1 MKRPKLDNSTADNW
15 PLFVVLMLQATA
27 TLWVTIMSNGP
38 SNDEALYLSVGH
50 LEVSHLLRGTV
61 TPAVSHYFS
70 GAPVLYPP
78 LGAVAYSLGGL
89 DGARTLSLAFM
100 LGATALLWAVTSRL
114 FSRQAAVCATAMF
127 GLLAPVLHLGSL
139 ATYDAMSLFFLALA
153 GWCALRPYWR
163 WLALAGIAVVL
174 ANAVKYASALFD
186 PVIIAIAA
194 AAYWDQSGSAKRAV
208 GRAVALAA
216 GIIVAIA
223 GFLLIAGPGYW
234 LGIRVTTLTRRSGMD
249 ATSLV
254 LTHAMSWGWI
264 VLVLAIAGVII
275 SRFQHQSR
283 TRSALFAVLAAAGF
297 LAPVEQ
303 ARIHTL
309 LSLNKHLAFGAWFAA
324 APAGYGASYLIDQ
337 IRRRKSW
344 VTAEATALLMVP
356 LGFLG
361 WAQAQGM
368 ASYSQTNY
376 LIPVLRP
383 LTAHGGRFLS
393 DTARVDAYSLP
404 AVPWNDWVKLQISET
419 QLQTQLLAQ
428 QILHNQF
435 TLIALADTKGRQPQ
449 TQLRALL
456 AQDDHY
462 TLISRVPSSGPGPRM
477 FLVWKLSKGAAK

>member
-1 MKRPKLDNSTADNW
+1 
-15 PLFVVLMLQATA
+15 
-27 TLWVTIMSNGP
+27 
-38 SNDEALYLSVGH
+38 
-50 LEVSHLLRGTV
+50 
-61 TPAVSHYFS
+61 
-70 GAPVLYPP
+70 
-78 LGAVAYSLGGL
+78 
-89 DGARTLSLAFM
+89 
-100 LGATALLWAVTSRL
+100 
-114 FSRQAAVCATAMF
+114 
-127 GLLAPVLHLGSL
+127 
-139 ATYDAMSLFFLALA
+139 
-153 GWCALRPYWR
+153 
-163 WLALAGIAVVL
+163 
-174 ANAVKYASALFD
+174 
-186 PVIIAIAA
+186 
-194 AAYWDQSGSAKRAV
+194 
-208 GRAVALAA
+208 
-216 GIIVAIA
+216 
-223 GFLLIAGPGYW
+223 
-234 LGIRVTTLTRRSGMD
+234 MD